1 MKRILLFVAL
11 FFSFSHGATVTFKT
25 VTFTDQE
32 QNQTSVVLNYSSY
45 IDFINLGF
53 SGTSAGYILNCRN
66 ILTPTLTCVSNSGL
80 VTSDLMRLREYSYLI
95 KLPDQNTSMTQY
107 NSLGIQVF
115 QFNFLMALMGGLIG
129 FAFAF
134 FLVYAI
140 LNIGKKA

>member
-1 MKRILLFVAL
+1 MKRILLLVAL

-45 IDFINLGF
+45 QDFINLGY
-53 SGTSAGYILNCRN
+53 TATKVGYVTTCRN
-66 ILTPTLTCVSNSGL
+66 SLTPTLTCVSNAGL
-80 VTSDLMRLREYSYLI
+80 ATADLMRLREYSYLV

-107 NSLGIQVF
+107 NALGIQVF

-134 FLVYAI
+134 FLVYSI